1 MAEWRVMICDPLAE
15 NGINLL
21 REHAQVDDRAGISA
35 EELAAIISK
44 YDALVVRGRTKVTAE
59 LLERAAKLKISARA
73 GVGVDNIDW
82 QAAAKLGIPVVNTP
96 TATTIA
102 VAEHTLALL
111 LTLARRIPQANA
123 SLKSGL
129 WEKKSLI
136 GMELAGKTMGIIGA
150 GRIGQAVA
158 ARVHSFKMDVLGYD
172 PLVPDA
178 DLKLH
183 GITPIPLDALYARAD
198 MISVHTPLNEETTGM
213 IDATAFAKMK
223 PGAIIISTARGG
235 IVDEAALLENLTSG
249 HIAGAAL
256 DVFENEP
263 PGKSR
268 LVSHP
273 NLIAT
278 PHIAAQTGE
287 AQARAAQHA
296 AEEIIRR
303 LEGLPLRWQI
313 G

>member
-1 MAEWRVMICDPLAE
+1 MAEWRVLICDPLAE

-35 EELAAIISK
+35 EELATIISK

-59 LLERAAKLKISARA
+59 LLERAAKLKIIARA

-158 ARVHSFKMDVLGYD
+158 ARVQSFKMDVLGYD

-178 DLKLH
+178 DLKLQ